1 MNNLDMAERVSRHVL
16 FKELVTRRAK
26 LVRSLMAV
34 GLVAYFILI
43 ALVAFRP
50 QILRVSVAQG
60 TSTTVGVVL
69 AVAILALGWIITWIY
84 VHKANSTFD
93 RLSAHLLEEV
103 AR

>member
-1 MNNLDMAERVSRHVL
+1 MNNLDMAERVSRHML

-26 LVRSLMAV
+26 LVRSLMSV

-43 ALVAFRP
+43 ALAAFRP
-50 QILRVSVAQG
+50 QILRMPIERGA
-60 TSTTVGVVL
+60 TTTIGVVM

-84 VHKANSTFD
+84 VRRANSTFD
-93 RLSAHLLEEV
+93 RLSAHLLDEV

>member
-1 MNNLDMAERVSRHVL
+1 VNNLDMAERVSRHAL
-16 FKELVTRRAK
+16 FKELVTRRAR
-26 LVRSLMAV
+26 LVRSLMSV

-50 QILRVSVAQG
+50 QILRMPVERGGA
-60 TSTTVGVVL
+60 TTVGVVM

-84 VHKANSTFD
+84 VRRANSTFD
-93 RLSAHLLEEV
+93 RLSVHLLEEV

>member
-1 MNNLDMAERVSRHVL
+1 
-16 FKELVTRRAK
+16 
-26 LVRSLMAV
+26 MAV

-93 RLSAHLLEEV
+93 QLSAHLLEEV